1 MTDRI
6 PARSPGPH
14 PTPDQL
20 YAARRGPRT
29 AEAERHLAHAALC
42 AVCSEELAR
51 QEAFDD
57 PEPVSPRAL
66 EEAWDRFG
74 RSAPAIRRP
83 SRTGPALALAAT
95 LAAAAAGLGIW
106 LNRAPVPEDV
116 TRNGGETAG
125 AWQPSGAL
133 AAPPADFVFP
143 APDGAPRRVMVFDGE
158 RSYSWTSPPAAG
170 GRIAFPETERRKLRP
185 GVEYFWTVV
194 EDESGEAARSF
205 RIRK

>member
-1 MTDRI
+1 MTERI

-14 PTPDQL
+14 PTPEQL

-42 AVCSEELAR
+42 AVCSEELVR

-66 EEAWDRFG
+66 EEAWGRFG
-74 RSAPAIRRP
+74 RSAPVRRP

-95 LAAAAAGLGIW
+95 LAACAAGLGVW
-106 LNRAPVPEDV
+106 MTNRAPIPEDV
-116 TRNGGETAG
+116 TRGEETAG
-125 AWQPSGAL
+125 AWQPTGAL
-133 AAPPADFVFP
+133 DAPPVSFVFP
-143 APDGAPRRVMVFDGE
+143 GPDATPRRVLVFDGE

-170 GRIAFPETERRKLRP
+170 GRIAFPEAERQKLRP

-194 EDESGEAARSF
+194 GNGDQAARSF

>member
-1 MTDRI
+1 MTERI

-14 PTPDQL
+14 PTPEQL

-29 AEAERHLAHAALC
+29 AEAQRHLAHAALC
-42 AVCSEELAR
+42 AVCSEEMLR
-51 QEAFDD
+51 QESFDE

-74 RSAPAIRRP
+74 RSAPARRP

-95 LAAAAAGLGIW
+95 LAACAAGLGLW
-106 LNRAPVPEDV
+106 MTNQAPLPEDV
-116 TRNGGETAG
+116 TRGGEEMAG
-125 AWQPSGAL
+125 AWQPTGTL

-143 APDGAPRRVMVFDGE
+143 SPNGAPRRVMVFDGE

-170 GRIAFPETERRKLRP
+170 GRVAFPDAERRKLRP

-194 EDESGEAARSF
+194 GNGDQAARSF
-205 RIRK
+205 RIGK